1 MKSKFNT
8 IFESNFTRF
17 QGSGFLTGD
26 IIKLKD
32 GWESDEWCKSAPA
45 QLIDQLKEMSESD
58 LVLRVSAVKPI
69 RAQIQGTV
77 QQDQLPGEF
86 HVDIAQEM
94 SPGMYNGKF
103 VTIPGHL
110 IEIAGSND
118 TLPELPDSL
127 RREDDV
133 DVKPRELGEEATE
146 DQGDMQKFVDPSIQ
160 TATNDKVNKNM
171 TDKNVKMDH
180 ADGAKSYTAGYMY

>member
-32 GWESDEWCKSAPA
+32 NWERDEWCKSAPE
-45 QLIDQLKEMSESD
+45 QLLGKLKEINDSD
-58 LVLRVSAVKPI
+58 LVLRVSSVKPI
-69 RAQIQGTV
+69 RPGVQGST
-77 QQDQLPGEF
+77 QQDQVAGEF
-86 HVDIAQEM
+86 FVDIAQEM
-94 SPGMYNGKF
+94 APGMYNGQF
-103 VTIPGHL
+103 VTVPGHM
-110 IEIAGSND
+110 IEISGDND

-133 DVKPRELGEEATE
+133 DIKPVNIEQESAGDDEMSKFINPVKQTNTE
-146 DQGDMQKFVDPSIQ
+146 
-160 TATNDKVNKNM
+160 DKVNKHLTNK
-171 TDKNVKMDH
+171 DIKQP
-180 ADGAKSYTAGYMY
+180 GAIAATSYTAGYMK

>member
-32 GWESDEWCKSAPA
+32 GWENDDWCKDAPS
-45 QLIDQLKEMSESD
+45 QLLDKLKEISESD
-58 LVLRVSAVKPI
+58 LVLRVSSVKPI
-69 RAQIQGTV
+69 RPGVQGSV
-77 QQDQLPGEF
+77 QQDQVAGEF
-86 HVDIAQEM
+86 FVDIAQEM
-94 SPGMYNGKF
+94 APGMYNGQF
-103 VTIPGHL
+103 VTVPGHL
-110 IEIAGSND
+110 IEISGSND

-133 DVKPRELGEEATE
+133 DVKPYNLEKESA
-146 DQGDMQKFVDPSIQ
+146 GDDEMSKFTHPEKQ
-160 TATNDKVNKNM
+160 TGTDNKENVNL
-171 TDKNVKMDH
+171 TDKNVTLPG
-180 ADGAKSYTAGYMY
+180 ATGAKSYTAGYMK

>member
-8 IFESNFTRF
+8 LFESNFTRF

-58 LVLRVSAVKPI
+58 LVLRISAVKPI
-69 RAQIQGTV
+69 RAAIQGTV

-94 SPGMYNGKF
+94 SPGMYKGKF
-103 VTIPGHL
+103 STIPGHL
-110 IEIAGSND
+110 IEISGSND

-127 RREDDV
+127 RRVDDV
-133 DVKPRELGEEATE
+133 DVKPKELGEESTE

-160 TATNDKVNKNM
+160 TSTDDKYNKRL
-171 TDKNVKMDH
+171 TDKNVTLDH
-180 ADGAKSYTAGYMY
+180 ADGAKSYTAGYMN